1 MFGSNNVQ
9 TVSFHIT
16 DPGADD
22 KNIHLMRAPSESK
35 VTIKRAYLTV
45 QGAQGAGSA
54 TEFYLYNFGTAGTA
68 IKSSGGTV
76 AAKLGG
82 TATTVRLSA
91 ATPAAYTISNDTLAA
106 GEWLVCN
113 TQETGDWVEV
123 QATISLDYVIGD
135 AS

>member
-9 TVSFHIT
+9 TVSFHIA
-16 DPGADD
+16 DPGGDD
-22 KNIHLMRAPSESK
+22 KDIHLMRAPSESD

-54 TEFYLYNFGTAGTA
+54 TEFELQNWGTAGTA

-76 AAKLGG
+76 AAALGG
-82 TATTVRLSA
+82 TAAASRLSA

-106 GEWLVCN
+106 GEWLVLN

-123 QATISLDYVIGD
+123 QATISLDYVIGKG
-135 AS
+135 S